1 MARRISGRSHGDPRA
16 ADTRRGGKDQYRP
29 SRDEILRFIAENPDR
44 SGKRDIA
51 KAFSLKNEDRIWL
64 KDLLRDLQ
72 DEGLL
77 TRERK
82 RLSRVGAL
90 PHVAVLD
97 IFGRDGDG
105 VLLAHP
111 SDHAGDGA
119 PPVVAIRTPRG
130 GNGGQ
135 IPGIGDRVLA
145 KTFPTDD
152 PSGPAYT
159 GRVMKIFE
167 KRNDAVLGV
176 FRALSDGTFRIEPVE
191 RRQPELIV
199 DKEFC
204 NGAKSGDLVEVEP
217 IRAARYGLPRAKVI
231 AVLGSLTSE
240 KAVSMI
246 AIHAHDIPHVF
257 PAEVLAETEA
267 LKPVTV
273 DAKAPPPLTPP
284 LKGEGGVDVPESPSP
299 LRGGVRGGGKIRDT
313 FGIIREDF
321 RDIALITIDPA
332 DAKDH
337 DDAVF
342 AEPDT
347 DDRNVGGVIVT
358 VAIADVAAYVRPGTA
373 LDREAL
379 KRGNSV
385 YFPDRVVPMLP
396 ERISNDLCS
405 LREGEER
412 PALAVRMTFS
422 ADGRKLR
429 HAFHRVMMK
438 SAAKLAYSQ
447 AQAAIDGAPDTKTGP
462 ILDTVLKPLW
472 DAYAVLKRGRDT
484 RQPLELELPE
494 RKILLKEDGTVDK
507 VIVPERLDAHKLIE
521 EFMIQAN
528 VAAAETLEARKQKLI
543 YRIHDA
549 PSLAKQEL
557 LREFLQTI
565 GLSLARGPQM
575 KPGQFNAILER
586 VRGQDNEALVNEVV
600 LRSQSQAEYSP
611 ANIGHFGLNLHRYA
625 HFTSPIR
632 RYADLTVHR
641 ALIAALG
648 LGPDGLTRDEEA
660 RLEDVGALI
669 SAAERRA
676 MAAERDT
683 VDRLVAG
690 YLAERI
696 DERFDARISG
706 VTKSGLFVQLPQYGA
721 DGFIPVSSLG
731 DDYYI
736 YDEAAR
742 SLFGERTGKG
752 YQLADRVEV
761 RLVEVAPMAGAMR
774 FEMLSEPKPLPGS
787 RRSFHK
793 AKGQRQRSRAAQP
806 RNGPRGRRR

>member
-1 MARRISGRSHGDPRA
+1 MARRISGRSHGDPRT
-16 ADTRRGGKDQYRP
+16 ADTRAKVRDDYRP
-29 SRDEILRFIAENPDR
+29 SREEILRYIAENPDR
-44 SGKRDIA
+44 SGKREIA
-51 KAFSLKNEDRIWL
+51 KAFALRGDDRIWL

-82 RLSRVGAL
+82 RLTRAGAL

-111 SDHAGDGA
+111 SEYSGAGS
-119 PPVVAIRTPRG
+119 PPVVSIRISRG
-130 GNGGQ
+130 SNGPA
-135 IPGIGDRVLA
+135 PGIGDRVLA

-152 PSGPAYT
+152 PAGPAYT

-167 KRNDAVLGV
+167 KRSDAVLGV
-176 FRALSDGTFRIEPVE
+176 FRVLKDGTLRIEPVE

-199 DKEFC
+199 DKEFQ
-204 NGAKSGDLVEVEP
+204 NGARNGDLVEVEP
-217 IRAARYGLPRAKVI
+217 ARASRYGLPRAKVL

-246 AIHAHDIPHVF
+246 AIHAHDIPHIF
-257 PAEVLAETEA
+257 PADVIAEADAVKPAALA
-267 LKPVTV
+267 
-273 DAKAPPPLTPP
+273 
-284 LKGEGGVDVPESPSP
+284 G
-299 LRGGVRGGGKIRDT
+299 
-313 FGIIREDF
+313 REDW
-321 RDIALITIDPA
+321 RELPLITIDPA

-342 AEPDT
+342 ATPDT
-347 DDRNVGGVIVT
+347 DEKNPGGVLVT
-358 VAIADVAAYVRPGTA
+358 VAIADVAAYVRYGTA

-405 LREGEER
+405 LREGQDR
-412 PALAVRMTFS
+412 PALAVRMTFA
-422 ADGRKLR
+422 ADGRQLR
-429 HAFHRVMMK
+429 HSFHRVMMK
-438 SAAKLAYSQ
+438 SAAKLAYPQ
-447 AQAAIDGAPDTKTGP
+447 AQAAIDGMPDDKTGP

-472 DAYAVLKRGRDT
+472 DAYAVLKRGRDG
-484 RQPLELELPE
+484 RQPLELDLPE
-494 RKILLKEDGTVDK
+494 RKILLKEDGTVDH
-507 VIVPERLDAHKLIE
+507 VVVPERLDAHKLIE

-528 VAAAETLEARKQKLI
+528 VAAAETLEAKRQALV

-549 PSLAKQEL
+549 PSLAKQES
-557 LREFLQTI
+557 LREFLATLS
-565 GLSLARGPQM
+565 LSLARGAQM
-575 KPGQFNAILER
+575 RPAQFNGILER
-586 VRGQDNEALVNEVV
+586 VRGADNEALVNEVV

-611 ANIGHFGLNLHRYA
+611 KNIGHFGLNLKRYA

-632 RYADLTVHR
+632 RYADLIVHR
-641 ALIAALG
+641 GLIAALG
-648 LGPDGLTRDEEA
+648 LGPGGLTQQEA
-660 RLEDVGALI
+660 DRLEEVSALI
-669 SAAERRA
+669 SATERRA

-683 VDRLVAG
+683 VDRLVAAH
-690 YLAERI
+690 LAEHI
-696 DERFDARISG
+696 DDRFDARISG
-706 VTKSGLFVQLPQYGA
+706 VTKAGLFVQLPQYGA
-721 DGFIPVSSLG
+721 DGFIPVSSLEG
-731 DDYYI
+731 DYYI
-736 YDEAAR
+736 YDETAR

-774 FEMLSEPKPLPGS
+774 FEMLTDPKPLPGS
-787 RRSFHK
+787 KRSFHK
-793 AKGQRQRSRAAQP
+793 AKGRARASQSR
-806 RNGPRGRRR
+806 PRGRRR